1 MISYLSKEEQRV
13 KVLEHVAALMEHFD
27 AVQIL
32 ASSSTQTGGTESTF
46 AGGGNHYARQGM
58 AHEYIKDDTA
68 ESNAY
73 KIAGK
78 LPKPPTEEGES
89 WKDANE

>member
-1 MISYLSKEEQRV
+1 
-13 KVLEHVAALMEHFD
+13 
-27 AVQIL
+27 
-32 ASSSTQTGGTESTF
+32 
-46 AGGGNHYARQGM
+46 M

>member
-1 MISYLSKEEQRV
+1 MISYLSKDEQRA
-13 KVLEHVAALMEHFD
+13 KAQEHLSALMEYFD

-32 ASSSTQTGGTESTF
+32 ASSSTLSGGTDSTF
-46 AGGGNHYARQGM
+46 IGGGNHYARQGM
-58 AHEYIKDDTA
+58 AHEFIKDDTA

-78 LPKPPTEEGES
+78 LPKPPPEDGETWKHEE
-89 WKDANE
+89 